1 MYHTTAGTHSH
12 TCTRMY
18 SMCTWVK
25 ILYVYMGENSVC
37 VLGGGGGGEEYHLA
51 ILYICMYMYIQLH
64 VHVHNISELA
74 M

>member
-37 VLGGGGGGEEYHLA
+37 VLGGGGGGGIPLGHSVHL
-51 ILYICMYMYIQLH
+51 Y
-64 VHVHNISELA
+64 VHVYTITCTCT
-74 M
+74 